1 TALPKVFTVGI
12 GAGLVTGDWV
22 EVAIAIG
29 LVVIAVAAL
38 LTRRRVREALV
49 RSARLW
55 RREEESQFKDGA

>member
-1 TALPKVFTVGI
+1 
-12 GAGLVTGDWV
+12 
-22 EVAIAIG
+22 
-29 LVVIAVAAL
+29 VIAVAAL